1 MSSSHNIE
9 QALAKARNTLLMRF
23 MAILLLCLILVE
35 IVVGVM
41 FFFDLYRTEKKI
53 LNSMAT
59 EYQRILTYD
68 SADQLIHVMT
78 ANPHRLIENNI
89 AAFSISKEPAAS
101 PNFVAGDNN
110 LPADIKLNDYITDDK
125 SWFTAFIINPYMSLK
140 IKGETLDFWLVLDN
154 QPRYAIAYKQW
165 LMTLYA
171 LIVLVAITTL
181 FTHRIIRSAMSP
193 LVTLGDSLD
202 KLSQGKLEMTDKP
215 AATPQGLSVIS
226 ASVHDAIARL
236 HHVTTTLNTTVDAIA
251 HDIRTPLSRI
261 TLSSQSALLDSK
273 DTQQMEH
280 ALSDC
285 AEYAMQAS
293 NMLTALMKLN
303 DEVTGKR
310 QQQSTSTNVSE
321 VLKTVVSWYEDVADD
336 KQIQLQA
343 IADDNLIIQS
353 DPEKLTQA
361 LVNLVDNAIK
371 YTGTGGKV
379 VLKADK
385 TSDHHV
391 QILVSDT
398 GIGID
403 KQYQDLIF
411 ERLYRVD
418 ASRSNIEGYGLGLS
432 LAAAMVDNLGGNIQL
447 VSEPNQGSTFTITL
461 SASSNSNR

>member
-9 QALAKARNTLLMRF
+9 QALTKARNTLLLRF
-23 MAILLLCLILVE
+23 MAILLLCLVLVE

-89 AAFSISKEPAAS
+89 AAFSISKQSAVS
-101 PNFVAGDNN
+101 PNFVAGDSN
-110 LPADIKLNDYITDDK
+110 LPSNIPLNDYTTEDK
-125 SWFTAFIINPYMSLK
+125 SWFSAFIINPYMSLK

-336 KQIQLQA
+336 KQIQLQVM
-343 IADDNLIIQS
+343 ADDNLIIQS

-371 YTGTGGKV
+371 YTETGGKV
-379 VLKADK
+379 SLKADT

-447 VSEPNQGSTFTITL
+447 VSAPNQGSTFTITL
-461 SASSNSNR
+461 ETGAANS

>member
-35 IVVGVM
+35 MVVGVM

-89 AAFSISKEPAAS
+89 AAFSISKKRAAS
-101 PNFVAGDNN
+101 PNFVAGDSN
-110 LPADIKLNDYITDDK
+110 LPADILLNDYLTDDK

-140 IKGETLDFWLVLDN
+140 IEGETLDFWLVLDN

-226 ASVHDAIARL
+226 ASVHNAIARL

-273 DTQQMEH
+273 DTLQMEH

-310 QQQSTSTNVSE
+310 QQQSTSTNVSK

-343 IADDNLIIQS
+343 MADDNLIIQS

-461 SASSNSNR
+461 SANSNSN